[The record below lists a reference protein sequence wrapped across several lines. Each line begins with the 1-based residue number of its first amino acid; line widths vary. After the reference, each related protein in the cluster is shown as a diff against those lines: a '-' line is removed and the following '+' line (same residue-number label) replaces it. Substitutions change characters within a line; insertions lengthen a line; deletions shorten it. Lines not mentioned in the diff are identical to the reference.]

1 MKRLIACALVF
12 CVVTGVSAASLGPSD
27 RVRQA
32 VDGILSV
39 LQDDR
44 LDRAQRWEQIEG
56 IIRER
61 FDVEAMSQSVLATNW
76 KKATPEEKRDFIEFF
91 SQYLENTYR
100 QQIESYTDEEVLF
113 VGETVKGERATVDT
127 TIVTETA
134 DIPVQYKMR
143 QNNGEWFAYD
153 VVVEGVSLVRNYR
166 ETFAAIVRSEGMDG
180 LILSLQDSIQ
190 QYKAEQD

>member
-1 MKRLIACALVF
+1 MRC
-12 CVVTGVSAASLGPSD
+12 CVAPWCRWVPPVWGPTD

-32 VDGILSV
+32 VDGILTV
-39 LQDDR
+39 LQDNQLER
-44 LDRAQRWEQIEG
+44 EQRWQEIG
-56 IIRER
+56 AIIRER
-61 FDVEAMSQSVLATNW
+61 FDIEAMSQSVLATNW

-100 QQIESYTDEEVLF
+100 QKIEGYTDEEVLF
-113 VGETVKGERATVDT
+113 TGETVKGERATVET
-127 TIVTETA
+127 AIVTDTST
-134 DIPVQYKMR
+134 IPVLYKMR

-166 ETFAAIVRSEGMDG
+166 DTFAAIVRSEGMDG
-180 LILSLQDSIQ
+180 LILSLQDSIE